1 MEAIELLRSRHSA
14 SKLGA
19 PAPSAEAVEAM
30 LEAAARAPD
39 HGRLQPWRLILIE
52 GDARRTLAEIAADS
66 LARRNPLAGEPVLAR
81 ERGEALRAALIIIIR
96 MRCKRSG
103 KMPVV

>member
-30 LEAAARAPD
+30 LEAAVHFGHKTPKWNPKMKKYIF
-39 HGRLQPWRLILIE
+39 G
-52 GDARRTLAEIAADS
+52 S
-66 LARRNPLAGEPVLAR
+66 RNT
-81 ERGEALRAALIIIIR
+81 
-96 MRCKRSG
+96 
-103 KMPVV
+103 